1 MNARKLR
8 NPKFRRETVRLHNKT
23 KKLRNMKKKNY
34 PSLAC
39 TFFSILISACSHLL
53 QFCPHGSR
61 LTKKEQLQLQSQNRN
76 QIRSQIFHQ
85 SWLISSVTPP
95 ILDTDCHI
103 PSPHAIPADHHG
115 LDQAAAFFSST
126 ASVREHAS
134 KINGKWEEACI
145 CPPLPLIASVVH
157 PLGECASKSM
167 QASVLHPNYL
177 LDTLLQKWHRKIYN
191 GHTFTKN
198 HIYPHKV
205 TMYPYGFAYSNAWAY
220 LSKAQ
225 VTCHNQLYDM
235 LHILRMM
242 SDEDKLQQN

>member
-1 MNARKLR
+1 M
-8 NPKFRRETVRLHNKT
+8 
-23 KKLRNMKKKNY
+23 
-34 PSLAC
+34 
-39 TFFSILISACSHLL
+39 CSHLL
-53 QFCPHGSR
+53 QLCSHGSR
-61 LTKKEQLQLQSQNRN
+61 LSNKKIASTSKPEQKSD
-76 QIRSQIFHQ
+76 QITNLPSILAHPVRDSSHPRRRLPYSLPSRDPSRSPWTG
-85 SWLISSVTPP
+85 S
-95 ILDTDCHI
+95 
-103 PSPHAIPADHHG
+103 G
-115 LDQAAAFFSST
+115 AAFFSST
-126 ASVREHAS
+126 ASAREHAS

-145 CPPLPLIASVVH
+145 CPPLPLTASVVH
-157 PLGECASKSM
+157 PLGECVSKSM